1 MALNKI
7 SYRCKTYKG
16 IKFINQGTLV
26 FKFSRGSSPFL
37 SAEGAGLLPPLLTRL
52 PIVLRLLCNFL
63 LLLFFNLKT
72 LQYCLLE
79 RGRII
84 LPKAT
89 WSVVNA
95 LILLLTHSPLSHAFQ
110 LMWIHLHCTGLSSS
124 VLTVLDNFDT

>member
-1 MALNKI
+1 MLI
-7 SYRCKTYKG
+7 GFVRCTKHGRFPT
-16 IKFINQGTLV
+16 
-26 FKFSRGSSPFL
+26 
-37 SAEGAGLLPPLLTRL
+37 PLHKAA
-52 PIVLRLLCNFL
+52 NFL

-72 LQYCLLE
+72 LQFCLLE

-110 LMWIHLHCTGLSSS
+110 LMWIHLHCTSSSSS